1 MAEKKNKS
9 LNLLVSQAIRRL
21 RNDMGISQEELAD
34 RCALDRTYISAVER
48 GRRNITIGSLSRI
61 VVSLELTEQSFLQ
74 ELINQIDISEGDTD
88 E

>member
-1 MAEKKNKS
+1 MAKKKNKS

-21 RNDMGISQEELAD
+21 RNDMSISQEELAD
-34 RCALDRTYISAVER
+34 RSDLDRTYISAVER

-61 VVSLELTEQSFLQ
+61 VVSLELTEQRFLQ
-74 ELINQIDISEGDTD
+74 ELINQIDISEGDVD

>member
-1 MAEKKNKS
+1 MAKNNIKS
-9 LNLLVSQAIRRL
+9 LNLLVSQVIRRL

-34 RCALDRTYISAVER
+34 RCGLDRTYISAVER

-61 VVSLELTEQSFLQ
+61 VVSMELTEHDFLQ
-74 ELINQIDISEGDTD
+74 ELINQIYIAEEEAD